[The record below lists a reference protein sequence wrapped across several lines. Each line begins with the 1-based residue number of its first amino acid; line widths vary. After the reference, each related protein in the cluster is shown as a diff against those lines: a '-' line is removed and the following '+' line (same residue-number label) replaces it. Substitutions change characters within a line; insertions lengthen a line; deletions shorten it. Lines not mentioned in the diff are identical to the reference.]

1 MKKVLIGAALLGLG
15 VVWWF
20 LGRGDPPPGPRGAQ
34 HRVIVL
40 GFDGL
45 DPKLLQAGMDAGR
58 LPHFAA
64 LAASGHFQP
73 LATTDPPQ
81 SPVAWSTFATGLD
94 PGGHGI
100 FDFLHRDPTDYS
112 IDFSIAEQ
120 LPPETLSLLGVEI
133 PTSDGALVNR
143 RQGEPFWLK
152 GEREGLRVSVYRVP
166 VTYPPDP
173 VTHMLSGMGVPD
185 LLGTQGTYT
194 LVANHRVA
202 DAESGGR
209 VLMVRTDDDGSVR
222 TQFDGPPNPG
232 DGKPMRVPLVV
243 SPEGNGVRLD
253 LGGEI
258 RTLAPGTWSDWL
270 PLNYR
275 FLGLG
280 SVRGM
285 VRAHL
290 VSGFPR
296 MRLYLTPIHVD
307 PRDPALP
314 ISAPPGDAARL
325 AARIGVFHTLGMP
338 EETWSMNQGHLD
350 EAAWLESVKTTLA
363 EGEAMLKQALAS
375 RDSDIIIKTF
385 VQTDRVSHMF
395 WRARDPG
402 HPLHAE
408 SSALARGAID
418 WVYAEADRIVG
429 ETRAA
434 MDPGDRLVIL
444 SDHGF
449 TNYRRSAQVNRW
461 LLEQG
466 YLALKP
472 GRSESGPLFADIDWS
487 RTRAYAMGLNGLHV
501 NLAGR
506 EAQGIVPEGE
516 RAALL
521 EELARKLPEWID
533 PDTGERVVL
542 RATPG
547 TGTYAGDH
555 ADEAPDLV
563 IGFNHGYRA
572 SWQTSLGGV
581 PPVLLEDNRQPWSGD
596 HCVAPELVPGVLLTS
611 FRPASP
617 VTGIGAVGALILSE
631 AKAR

>member
-1 MKKVLIGAALLGLG
+1 MKRLLFGLALLSLG
-15 VVWWF
+15 AGGWWF
-20 LGRGDPPPGPRGAQ
+20 VQGDPAPGPRGAA
-34 HRVIVL
+34 HRVVVL

-45 DPKLLQAGMDAGR
+45 DPKLLQEGMAAGR

-64 LAASGHFQP
+64 LASEGHFQP

-100 FDFLHRDPTDYS
+100 FDFLHRDPADYS

-120 LPPETLSLLGVEI
+120 LPPETISLLGLEI
-133 PTSDGALVNR
+133 PTRDGALRNR
-143 RQGEPFWLK
+143 RKGEPFWVT

-209 VLMVRTDDDGSVR
+209 VLMVRTDADGSVR
-222 TQFDGPPNPG
+222 TQLEGPPNPG
-232 DGKPMRVPLVV
+232 DGKPMSVPLVV
-243 SPEGNGVRLD
+243 SPDGDGVRLE

-258 RTLAPGTWSDWL
+258 RTLAPGAWSDWL
-270 PLNYR
+270 PVRYR

-280 SVRGM
+280 SVAGM

-325 AARIGVFHTLGMP
+325 ADRIGVFHTLGMP

-350 EAAWLESVKTTLA
+350 EEAWLDTVRATLA
-363 EGEAMLKQALAS
+363 EGEAMLKQALET
-375 RDSDIIIKTF
+375 RDSDIIVKTF

-395 WRARDPG
+395 WRGRDPG
-402 HPLHAE
+402 HPLHAD
-408 SSALARGAID
+408 SSARARGAID
-418 WVYAEADRIVG
+418 WIYGEADRIVG

-472 GRSESGPLFADIDWS
+472 GRTESGPLFADVDWAN
-487 RTRAYAMGLNGLHV
+487 TRAYAVGLNGLHL
-501 NLAGR
+501 NLKGR
-506 EAQGIVPEGE
+506 EAQGIVDAAD
-516 RAALL
+516 RDALL
-521 EELARKLPEWID
+521 AELAAKLPAWID
-533 PDTGERVVL
+533 PETGEAVVL
-542 RATPG
+542 RATAG
-547 TGTYAGDH
+547 TTTYAGAH
-555 ADEAPDLV
+555 AEEAPDLV

-581 PPVLLEDNRQPWSGD
+581 PSMLLEDNRQAWSGD

-611 FRPASP
+611 FTPKAP
-617 VTGIGAVGALILSE
+617 VTGIAGVGAMILAE